1 MENLVRYDG
10 EKGQY
15 QFKVEVQI
23 TKKQQN
29 TESQMWKIIFV
40 PIWSENLHY
49 INNLVGSDTFK
60 IFYRFIQIYVP
71 YPNCLNWEKAYEQ
84 IKHFDIVYFRYIS

>member
-29 TESQMWKIIFV
+29 TESQMWKENYFFV
-40 PIWSENLHY
+40 PILIWKFALFVLTIWLAVILSKF
-49 INNLVGSDTFK
+49 STDS
-60 IFYRFIQIYVP
+60 YRFMYHIQIV
-71 YPNCLNWEKAYEQ
+71 LIEK
-84 IKHFDIVYFRYIS
+84 KLMSK

>member
-29 TESQMWKIIFV
+29 TESQMWNYYFRSYFDLKICIILT
-40 PIWSENLHY
+40 IWLAVILSKF
-49 INNLVGSDTFK
+49 STDS
-60 IFYRFIQIYVP
+60 YRFMYHIQIV
-71 YPNCLNWEKAYEQ
+71 LIEK
-84 IKHFDIVYFRYIS
+84 KLMSK